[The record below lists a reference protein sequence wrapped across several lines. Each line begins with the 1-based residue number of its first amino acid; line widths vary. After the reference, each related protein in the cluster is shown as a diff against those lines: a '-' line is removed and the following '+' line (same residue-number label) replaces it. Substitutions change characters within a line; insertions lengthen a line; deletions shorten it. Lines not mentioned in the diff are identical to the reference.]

1 MAIITNTALENLR
14 TTVRGEF
21 KIAFQNANANS
32 LYKKLATE
40 IKSASKTN
48 TYGWLSKF
56 PQMREWVGDRVV
68 KSMLESSYAIENK
81 KYESTLGV
89 DRADIEDDNLGQ
101 YSAIAQSMGQE
112 ANDFLDRKVAAL
124 LKDGFDSLCYDGQKF
139 FDEEHPVFANA
150 DGTGTKTLVSNIF
163 KKTASD
169 SGSAWFLVSL
179 NRPLKPFILQQRTG
193 MEMESITDTKNDT
206 VFTKDLYQYGIR
218 WRGNFGYGLWQQALA
233 SKAELNADNFEAALA
248 QAQSFKRDG
257 GDPMGIR
264 PTALVVPASLEADAK
279 KILERLTL
287 ENGEGNINYHA
298 VELIV
303 NPWLG

>member
-1 MAIITNTALENLR
+1 MAIISNATLDTLR

-32 LYKKLATE
+32 LYKKLVTE
-40 IKSASKTN
+40 IVSSSKTN

-68 KSMLESSYAIENK
+68 KSMSESSYAIENK

-163 KKTASD
+163 KKTNSD
-169 SGSAWFLVSL
+169 SGSAWFLLSL

-248 QAQSFKRDG
+248 QAQGFKRDG

-264 PTALVVPASLEADAK
+264 PTALVVPASLEAAAR

-303 NPWLG
+303 NPWLS

>member
-1 MAIITNTALENLR
+1 MAIISNATLDTLR

-40 IKSASKTN
+40 IVSSSKTN

-68 KSMLESSYAIENK
+68 KSMSESSYAIENK

-163 KKTASD
+163 KKTNSD
-169 SGSAWFLVSL
+169 SGSAWFLLSL

-248 QAQSFKRDG
+248 QAQGFKRDG

-264 PTALVVPASLEADAK
+264 PTALVVPASLEAAAR

-303 NPWLG
+303 NPWLS

>member
-1 MAIITNTALENLR
+1 MAIISNATLDTLR

-40 IKSASKTN
+40 IVSSSKTN

-68 KSMLESSYAIENK
+68 KSMSESSYAIENK

-163 KKTASD
+163 KKTNSD
-169 SGSAWFLVSL
+169 SGSAWFLLSL

-248 QAQSFKRDG
+248 QAQGFKRDG

-264 PTALVVPASLEADAK
+264 PTAFVVPASLEAAAR

-303 NPWLG
+303 NPWLS

>member
-1 MAIITNTALENLR
+1 MAIISNATLDTLR

-32 LYKKLATE
+32 LYKRLVTE
-40 IKSASKTN
+40 VKSTSKTN

-68 KSMLESSYAIENK
+68 KSMSESSYAIENK

-248 QAQSFKRDG
+248 QAQGFKRDG

-264 PTALVVPASLEADAK
+264 PTALVVPASLEAAAR
-279 KILERLTL
+279 KILERDTL
-287 ENGEGNINYHA
+287 ENGEGNINYHV

-303 NPWLG
+303 NPWLS